1 MALDRMKKIVTILTY
16 STLSIG
22 YVAFGF
28 LIFNIHSSKTISDFV
43 FLGVYLFVTLYLLR
57 KENRQDIKKSIDLT
71 IDKVIIRTLKDLLA
85 DSRSKEFWIIQTIT
99 LGKILLIFEGFL
111 FWWKIV
117 PVLVLIL
124 SDSKDYLA
132 FMYQLGVFLFLIVVI
147 VLFVEV
153 LLNQNFSIL
162 FKSIYRMMCLFAC
175 YVQISVLLPEIKRK
189 PMFINEVLD
198 KNQYWYLFLMIT
210 TVVIAFSHIVI
221 RKRIERSI
229 ELGEKQSGI
238 NSKFAATIPNFK
250 KFEGLLIR
258 KSVNVNYQSRNNFSE
273 SFIPLISCEIKARIR
288 YTPIILTL
296 GVSHE
301 KIYSLEMVSMGYL
314 SGSRD
319 KVEKDS

>member
-71 IDKVIIRTLKDLLA
+71 IDKIIVKTLKDLLV
-85 DSRSKEFWIIQTIT
+85 DSKRKEFWIIQTIT

-111 FWWKIV
+111 FWWKIS
-117 PVLVLIL
+117 PVLILSL
-124 SDSKDYLA
+124 SDSKDYLD
-132 FMYQLGVFLFLIVVI
+132 FLDHLGVFIFFILVIDLFIKG
-147 VLFVEV
+147 
-153 LLNQNFSIL
+153 LLNQNFSLI

-175 YVQISVLLPEIKRK
+175 YAYSSVLLSKIKK
-189 PMFINEVLD
+189 EPLFVNELLD
-198 KNQYWYLFLMIT
+198 KNQYWYLLLMISAVA
-210 TVVIAFSHIVI
+210 VVLTHLAI
-221 RKRIERSI
+221 RKQIERSI
-229 ELGEKQSGI
+229 ELREKQSVI

-258 KSVNVNYQSRNNFSE
+258 ESVNVNYQSRNNFSD

-296 GVSHE
+296 EVSHE
-301 KIYSLEMVSMGYL
+301 KIYSLEIVSMGYL